1 MTPPDPF
8 QAVSLNQQLLRLD
21 KQVAKLTE
29 ISDSLKADDWYDIVT
44 LDLSTAR
51 NDKEIQLPIGITR
64 ISTITVFSLD
74 NPMSLTLLLK
84 SGPGK
89 TIDYTTT
96 MKISNL
102 DVRRV
107 YVTNTASSGEAKIY
121 LQGNYK

>member
-1 MTPPDPF
+1 MIPDPF
-8 QAVSLNQQLLRLD
+8 QAVSLNQQLLKLD
-21 KQVAKLTE
+21 KQIEKLTE
-29 ISDSLKADDWYDIVT
+29 ISDSLKADDWYEIIT
-44 LDLSTAR
+44 LDLTIAR
-51 NDKEIQLPIGITR
+51 NDKGIQLPAGIVKL
-64 ISTITVFSLD
+64 STITVFKLD
-74 NPMSLTLLLK
+74 NPISLTLLLK

-89 TIDYTTT
+89 KIDYTTT